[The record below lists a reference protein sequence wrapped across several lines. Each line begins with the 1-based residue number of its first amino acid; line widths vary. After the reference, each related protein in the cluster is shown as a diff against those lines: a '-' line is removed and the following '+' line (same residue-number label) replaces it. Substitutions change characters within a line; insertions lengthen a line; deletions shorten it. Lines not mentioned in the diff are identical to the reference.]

1 MSGTPASW
9 LGEGK
14 VAAMHAVSG
23 VRIVDPTPLDAKGRH
38 RIWSSWKCRGPSD
51 GFAVRPTRIRF
62 RAIAAGH
69 ARLPTTRPLIPGRLL
84 HRPRRSPRRTLA
96 VLSGACDDVPR
107 SPHSVPCTPRPARIP
122 SRAAFPALT
131 ASTMPDLRQGYW
143 VHLLPSERCDG
154 TLGIHLLARRT
165 YTIPN
170 DNVVLEPLPDEEQP
184 PFLAQDRCD
193 EGKPDVAPPTLEMEL
208 VAEKARV
215 DVLVVGK
222 TYAPGGK
229 AAREWECS
237 LRIGSRLQRLRIL
250 GPRKLY
256 FVPPQK
262 RSGDGKEAKLV
273 PQPPRFGDP
282 EPIKELPLSYTFAYG
297 GRTRLI
303 PDDETLRIQR
313 AVQGQMAEEKAAEDK
328 KNEAANAAK
337 KAEEEKKAK
346 EAEEKKLFETLGE
359 EARRKQKEEKL
370 KLGDGSE
377 GFDAEGVRLWGA
389 SASKDGTAMLDIHE
403 FEKQRLADMIAQ
415 EREEEAKAAA
425 RKAKKPD
432 RRQNALGEYLE
443 ADEGVEILTDDVL
456 AQELQKSA
464 EEQEADAKARA
475 LAAKKRAKE
484 AVELNDGTQVLDLD
498 EMPQEDAWPADL
510 KAKLDEGDQAERK
523 AWDAR
528 VAEQKK
534 HEAEKLKEF
543 PELPCPTNPYGRG
556 FLVCH
561 HEVMVKRTELPQ
573 IENPDAPLTPADL
586 VQDVMALE
594 KVPLPAGFGTWPRQ
608 ARPRIDLC
616 GPYPSAVKEWPK
628 QIEAQKRALDL
639 KKDED
644 VALLRVLEQQK
655 EPVPMRPGFF
665 NSAAPTLQ
673 WGDLTG
679 DEEVT
684 LTNLTKDGTL
694 FFKLPGKVLQAE
706 LDRGREIERQDMR
719 LDTVVLEPDS
729 RQVTLL
735 WRTHYPLKTWEELGT
750 YPHLVGWVLDLDVQQ
765 KKDLDWA
772 ARLKASQ
779 GDGTAV
785 LDLAQ
790 LDEEMQKAAKLESK
804 PDVVDVPV
812 GEHTQALDLEK
823 MGTYRQV
830 EDDAWVKRASDG
842 TVDVT
847 AEEKAKKAEEAYVA
861 EKLAAMKALEE
872 KEKAEK
878 ARREE
883 IGAAVAEN
891 KPVPPKDGPPGA
903 KAPKPKAKAPAKG

>member
-1 MSGTPASW
+1 
-9 LGEGK
+9 
-14 VAAMHAVSG
+14 
-23 VRIVDPTPLDAKGRH
+23 
-38 RIWSSWKCRGPSD
+38 
-51 GFAVRPTRIRF
+51 
-62 RAIAAGH
+62 
-69 ARLPTTRPLIPGRLL
+69 
-84 HRPRRSPRRTLA
+84 
-96 VLSGACDDVPR
+96 
-107 SPHSVPCTPRPARIP
+107 
-122 SRAAFPALT
+122 
-131 ASTMPDLRQGYW
+131 MPDLRQGYW

-154 TLGIHLLARRT
+154 ALGIHLLARRT
-165 YTIPN
+165 YTIPK
-170 DNVVLEPLPDEEQP
+170 DNVVLEALPDEEQP
-184 PFLAQDRCD
+184 PFLEQDRCD

-237 LRIGSRLQRLRIL
+237 LRIGSRLQRLRII

-273 PQPPRFGDP
+273 PQPPKFGEP
-282 EPIKELPLSYTFAYG
+282 EPIKELPLSYRFAYG
-297 GRTRLI
+297 GKSRLI

-313 AVQGQMAEEKAAEDK
+313 AVQGQMAEEKAVEDK
-328 KNEAANAAK
+328 KKDAAGAAK

-346 EAEEKKLFETLGE
+346 EAEEKALFETLGE
-359 EARRKQKEEKL
+359 AARKKNKEEKL

-377 GFDAEGVRLWGA
+377 GFDADGVRLWGA

-403 FEKQRLADMIAQ
+403 FEKQRLAEMIEVEKL
-415 EREEEAKAAA
+415 ERAKADALA
-425 RKAKKPD
+425 NKKPE
-432 RRQNALGEYLE
+432 RRQNAQGEFLE
-443 ADEGVEILTDDVL
+443 TDEGVEILTEDVL
-456 AQELQKSA
+456 AEALQKSA
-464 EEQEADAKARA
+464 EEQAADAQARA
-475 LAAKKRAKE
+475 KAAKKRAKE
-484 AVELNDGTQVLDLD
+484 AVELNDGTKVLDLD
-498 EMPQEDAWPADL
+498 DMPAEDAWRADL
-510 KAKLDEGDQAERK
+510 KDKLDEGDQAERK

-528 VAEQKK
+528 VAAQKA
-534 HEAEKLKEF
+534 HEDEKLKEF

-556 FLVCH
+556 FLMCN
-561 HEVMVKRTELPQ
+561 HEVMIKRTELPQ
-573 IENPDAPLTPADL
+573 IEDPAAPLTPADL
-586 VQDVMALE
+586 VQDVMALD
-594 KVPLPAGFGTWPRQ
+594 KVPLPVGFGTWPRH

-616 GPYPSAVKEWPK
+616 GPYPSSAKEWPG

-644 VALLRVLEQQK
+644 VALLRVLDQQK
-655 EPVPMRPGFF
+655 APVPMRPGFF

-673 WGDLTG
+673 WGDLQG

-694 FFKLPGKVLQAE
+694 FFKLPGKVLEAE
-706 LDRGREIERQDMR
+706 LDRGHGIERQTMR
-719 LDTVVLEPDS
+719 LDTLILEPDA
-729 RQVTLL
+729 RTVTML
-735 WRTHYPLKTWEELGT
+735 WRAHYPLKTWEELGT
-750 YPHLVGWVLDLDVQQ
+750 YPHLVGWVLDLDVKE
-765 KKDLDWA
+765 KKDKDWA
-772 ARLKASQ
+772 DRLKASQ
-779 GDGTAV
+779 GEGTSV
-785 LDLAQ
+785 LDISQ
-790 LDEEMQKAAKLESK
+790 LEEEMQKASKLEVK
-804 PDVVDVPV
+804 PVIVAVPQ

-847 AEEKAKKAEEAYVA
+847 ADEKAKKAEEAYVA
-861 EKLAAMKALEE
+861 EKLAAMKALED

-903 KAPKPKAKAPAKG
+903 KAPKPKAKAKG